1 MNISDDR
8 EQVRRLL
15 IGSRRIAV
23 VGCSP
28 KPERESHAIA
38 RFLIEKGYEVIPV
51 NPGHDKILGRQC
63 WPDVASIPGK
73 VDIVDVFRSAEH
85 TPPIATE
92 AVEAKAEAF
101 WLQSGIVNE
110 EAERIADA
118 AGLYVVM
125 DRCIATLH
133 RMLIRDE

>member
-8 EQVRRLL
+8 EQIRRLL

-38 RFLIEKGYEVIPV
+38 RFLIGKGYEIIPV
-51 NPGHDKILGRQC
+51 NPGHDEILGRKC
-63 WPDVASIPGK
+63 WPDVASIPEK
-73 VDIVDVFRSAEH
+73 VDIVNVFRSAEH
-85 TPPIATE
+85 TPPIATH

-101 WLQSGIVNE
+101 WLQSGIVND
-110 EAERIADA
+110 EAERIAHE
-118 AGLYVVM
+118 AGLYVVA

-133 RMLIRDE
+133 QMLVRD